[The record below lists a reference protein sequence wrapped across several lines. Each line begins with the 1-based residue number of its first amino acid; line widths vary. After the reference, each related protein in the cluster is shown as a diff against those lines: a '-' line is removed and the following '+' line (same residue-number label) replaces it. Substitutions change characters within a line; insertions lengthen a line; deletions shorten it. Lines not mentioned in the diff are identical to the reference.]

1 MWCVPKLD
9 KEYIKR
15 MEEVLDL
22 YQKPLDEHYPV
33 VCMDEKPLQLLMDL
47 REGRENVS
55 VGKPRTYDY
64 GYERNGVA
72 NIFCA
77 VEPKR
82 GKYIT
87 SVKEKKTGKEFAE
100 FMRQIAKQYKN
111 AKKIGLIADNYP
123 THKKK
128 SLLDRYGEE
137 LGKKIWNRFEVHYT
151 IT

>member
-1 MWCVPKLD
+1 MLA
-9 KEYIKR
+9 
-15 MEEVLDL
+15 LAN
-22 YQKPLDEHYPV
+22 HA
-33 VCMDEKPLQLLMDL
+33 
-47 REGRENVS
+47 
-55 VGKPRTYDY
+55 TYDY

-128 SLLDRYGEE
+128 SLLDRYGKS
-137 LGKKIWNRFEVHYT
+137 LVKRYGIDLKFT
-151 IT
+151 IHLSTLVG